1 MGKPVDFVL
10 MPLIHPLAIVLYVN
24 KIIRPVLLLCLLEY
38 IGCNNIRVNIGIFCG
53 VRNIKL
59 FIQYSLLTCQQSVS
73 SDPSDH
79 DTRIWY
85 HGWVSIKTKSTG
97 SPAFFFPPGHALLA
111 DSLFHPTPLRSLLMT
126 KNVNLKKCTYI
137 VKTV

>member
-1 MGKPVDFVL
+1 MGEPVDFVL

-38 IGCNNIRVNIGIFCG
+38 IGCNNVRVNIGIFCG

-73 SDPSDH
+73 SDPSDLVPWMGEH
-79 DTRIWY
+79 QNKVYRLPCLFF
-85 HGWVSIKTKSTG
+85 
-97 SPAFFFPPGHALLA
+97 SPRPRFA
-111 DSLFHPTPLRSLLMT
+111 
-126 KNVNLKKCTYI
+126 C
-137 VKTV
+137 